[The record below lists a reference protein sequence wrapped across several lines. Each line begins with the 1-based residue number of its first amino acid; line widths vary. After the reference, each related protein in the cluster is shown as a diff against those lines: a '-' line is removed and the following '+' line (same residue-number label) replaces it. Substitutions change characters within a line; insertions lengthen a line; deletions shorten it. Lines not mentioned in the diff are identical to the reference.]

1 MSTGNEL
8 VTIKQVDNY
17 YKDLRKRSAPVIFNS
32 AVGNPVVFSDGAD
45 GLPIQNLKVGLLPR
59 QEGSGDPSPQ
69 NVRSILPWNG
79 IKAWNSNK
87 NMLGGNLLRD
97 AIKATVPSAVDDPV
111 NRCISFAADA
121 ATSTSSHIT
130 MFCGLEGKF
139 KENTAY
145 TFIFVYKNESANVAN
160 LKIRPKSGTDIHVR
174 NGEYDSVSGKY
185 TFIYTASETK
195 QIDFIFKSNLG
206 GTVYIYYDECG
217 IFEGSLTLNDFVPY
231 TGKETDITFPVG
243 TNLFNPTIF
252 SNREASGLT
261 SVIQDNGKIAFYGT
275 PTASVRYAQASGKYF
290 TLPAGTYCIKG
301 SPYNLRLSDEDN
313 NQINTSGST
322 VITLERTT
330 SFSIGIRGLTTGT
343 AVSFEEEIMVASG
356 DETVEWAKYIPSVF
370 GGYADIVKG
379 EGVAT
384 HNAYTFSSN
393 IEYEIKEASDGTK
406 YINAV
411 VPGVK
416 INDPSSICNMYPRT
430 GSIVDGAFR
439 ITDSSIIIY
448 DNRFTSQEALKE
460 ILNANPIVVV
470 YENSNPISF
479 ILSQNSLQTALGNN
493 TIWSDANGDIEVEYR
508 ADTKLFLDRNG
519 VKDVRIDGTSITD
532 DGVANVPMAGT
543 DLGVSKVDQN
553 YGVSIITSGD
563 NIGKLRTYVASD
575 DQLKAGVNTYRPI
588 SPSIQHKSVFYALAK
603 LAGAD
608 MANSSNPVGQFT
620 DEAKVAIQK
629 MLGIYE
635 APWELIREDGFTKES
650 TGDYVISVD
659 SYGNPFALT
668 DAIMLFELPTN
679 SGRAEKGYYGQI
691 WFYYDNETK
700 YIAPEPGSFSREA
713 NADSKAAWFSI
724 RCDNGMVVSQATLAM
739 TNTNSQ
745 QVRWRYI
752 QYTNSQADANMGI
765 FINHNFS
772 ITKINIK
779 SCLGECHYKL
789 YGKRKWN

>member
-8 VTIKQVDNY
+8 VTLKQVDNY

-32 AVGNPVVFSDGAD
+32 TVGNPAVFLDGAD
-45 GLPIQNLKVGLLPR
+45 NLPIQSLKVGLLPR
-59 QEGSGDPSPQ
+59 QEGSGEPSPQ
-69 NVRSILPWNG
+69 NIRSILPWNG
-79 IKAWNSNK
+79 IKVWNSNK

-97 AIKATVPSAVDDPV
+97 AIQMAIPSAVDDPV
-111 NRCISFAADA
+111 NRRISFVSDA
-121 ATSTSSHIT
+121 AVSTSSHIT
-130 MFCGLEGKF
+130 MFCGLESKF
-139 KENTAY
+139 KETTSY
-145 TFIFVYKNESANVAN
+145 TFIFVYKNGSGNVAN
-160 LKIRPKSGTDIHVR
+160 LKIRPTSGSDIPVR
-174 NGEYDSVSGKY
+174 DGVYDSISGKY
-185 TFIYTASETK
+185 TFVYTSPNTK
-195 QIDFIFKSNLG
+195 TIDCIFKSNLG

-217 IFEGSLTLNDFVPY
+217 IFEGSLALNDFVPY
-231 TGKETDITFPVG
+231 AGKKTEIAFPVG
-243 TNLFNPTIF
+243 TNLFNPIIF

-290 TLPAGTYCIKG
+290 TLPAGTYCVKG

-313 NQINTSGST
+313 NQINTYGST

-479 ILSQNSLQTALGNN
+479 ILSQNTLQTALGNN
-493 TIWSDANGDIEVEYR
+493 TVWSDANGNIEIEYR
-508 ADTKLFLDRNG
+508 ADTGLFLKQNT
-519 VKDVRIDGTSITD
+519 VKDVQVNGSSVLN

-543 DLGVSKVDQN
+543 GLGVSRIDSN
-553 YGVSIITSGD
+553 FGVRIITSGD
-563 NIGKLRTYVASD
+563 NIGKLSTYAPSD
-575 DQLKAGVNTYRPI
+575 VMIQTGLNSYRPLT
-588 SPSIQHKSVFYALAK
+588 PAGQHKAVFFGLAK
-603 LAGAD
+603 AAGYD
-608 MANSSNPVGQFT
+608 LNGLEVTLGTYP
-620 DEAKVAIQK
+620 DEAKQAIK
-629 MLGIYE
+629 EMLGIYD
-635 APWELIREDGFTKES
+635 APFRFIYEQTILDDCS
-650 TGDYVISVD
+650 YVEISHD
-659 SYGNPFALT
+659 SYGLPLSLHEIIVRIVTKKTDGTGNGGIIINGTAFENATPFIVLNNSFHNDVDHICHAHGKIDGGRFFGESSLQITTSTWTPAYIIRNP
-668 DAIMLFELPTN
+668 
-679 SGRAEKGYYGQI
+679 
-691 WFYYDNETK
+691 
-700 YIAPEPGSFSREA
+700 
-713 NADSKAAWFSI
+713 NAA
-724 RCDNGMVVSQATLAM
+724 
-739 TNTNSQ
+739 
-745 QVRWRYI
+745 
-752 QYTNSQADANMGI
+752 GI
-765 FINHNFS
+765 IEVES
-772 ITKINIK
+772 ITSICYRSLNNYILKAGSVITI
-779 SCLGECHYKL
+779 
-789 YGKRKWN
+789 YGR